1 HRATP
6 QDPEGGGAG
15 QAQSRGQGARREDA
29 GREAPQRSQGDCMSV
44 LVVAEHDNQSV
55 KSATLNTVA
64 AAAKIGGDIVV
75 LVAGSSC
82 SSASKAA
89 AAIAGVGKVLA
100 VDAPH
105 YKDQLAENMAPLVG
119 SLAGAHTHVLLPA

>member
-1 HRATP
+1 
-6 QDPEGGGAG
+6 
-15 QAQSRGQGARREDA
+15 
-29 GREAPQRSQGDCMSV
+29 MSV
-44 LVVAEHDNQSV
+44 LVIAEHDNQSV

-105 YKDQLAENMAPLVG
+105 YRGQLAENIAPLAVG
-119 SLAGAHTHVLLPA
+119 LSRAYAHVLLPANSFG